1 MMVGEFMHS
10 EKGYHGTLD
19 HKAEVIMRSH
29 FIHSK
34 KNSEWLGNGVYFFS
48 ALRDAKR
55 WARMESEKEGN
66 ESFAAAVLEADLEC
80 PENQYYD
87 LDNRDLMNT
96 LVGEAEELLKGLR
109 GKSKT
114 KLTEAQIRCAACN
127 WFALKHGIS
136 IYAYT
141 FPLKIKTNNAGFP
154 YEIKHRQLCVR
165 KDACI
170 RNLNK
175 CFKEEVS
182 DNAI

>member
-1 MMVGEFMHS
+1 MTVGEFMHS

-19 HKAEVIMRSH
+19 HKAEMILQSH

-34 KNSEWLGNGVYFFS
+34 KNNEWLGFGVYFFS
-48 ALRDAKR
+48 ALSEAKR
-55 WARMESEKEGN
+55 WAHMESNKEANKG
-66 ESFAAAVLEADLEC
+66 FVAAVLEADLEC
-80 PENQYYD
+80 SESQYYD
-87 LDNRDLMNT
+87 LDKHHCM
-96 LVGEAEELLKGLR
+96 VQFISEVEELLKGLR

-114 KLTEAQIRCAACN
+114 KLTEAQIRCAVCN
-127 WFALKHGIS
+127 WFAIKHDVN

-165 KDACI
+165 NDACI
-170 RNLNK
+170 RSLNK
-175 CFKEEVS
+175 CFKEEES